1 MTKKTQWRQ
10 RLSTL
15 LLAATFV
22 LTILAGPTLYVSS
35 VIDDEDAFVSVADQV
50 FAHPAVRTVVAEQ
63 ATTLT
68 IDALEADE
76 VLAEALPEQVRTFAV
91 PLTRIATTQITQAA
105 FTLLD
110 TDIAVEVRDTALRE
124 VHGQITAD
132 TDEVVLDLRAVL
144 VRTSREIGG
153 PTIGA
158 GVAKFVSGSDKGRFT
173 LAEAGSSTATM
184 IAAVR
189 LVPALGA
196 MVALASVLSL
206 IGAIVLAPDRRRA
219 LVRGGLA
226 LAAGAAISTVLITII
241 LFVVLGIAAGGSPV
255 GTAVAEVISGDFA
268 QQQRGALI
276 NGIILA
282 LIGVILGNRP
292 SAIALR
298 SLPANLWHRREG
310 TAQTVATVVGD
321 NPPLSR
327 AAVWLAGLFTVAVW
341 SRPTTR
347 VLLTIATFTL
357 LGQLGVWLATSASPN
372 SAQLRQRLGLTI
384 NTPDG
389 PEDSTAKHQASR
401 LRMNAALLTLL
412 LLVFL
417 PAWNRTLVVV
427 VISLGALIQA
437 LIDLPQARSVAQ
449 SNRAPLTEPEAKGV
463 SRRYLIAGA
472 VAAIAAVFGFL
483 STAGSTDRAEAA
495 TGCNGHVELCD
506 KRVDEVVFAGSHNSM
521 SSTDLGWELAMQT
534 GDIVTQLDT
543 GIRALLIDALYWEK
557 SGAIEGGDNA
567 AASSVIEAALSEDEP
582 KPGTWLCHGFCAL
595 GATDLTG
602 GLTDIALWLES
613 NPREVLLI
621 VVQDEISPEDLT
633 AAFETSGLRDM
644 AFLHQAGTPFP
655 TLGELIDSG
664 HRVLIYGENNG
675 EPNSWF
681 QNAWTTDFS
690 ETPYT
695 FALRSEFSCAP
706 NRGDQD
712 NSLFL
717 INHWLTTGI
726 PVREAASVVNSRSAL
741 LDRVEACRS
750 ERGRLPTV
758 LATDFVQTGDLIEVV
773 DELNGVAS

>member
-1 MTKKTQWRQ
+1 MKQQWRQ
-10 RLSTL
+10 RLSIL
-15 LLAATFV
+15 LLVATLI

-35 VIDDEDAFVSVADQV
+35 VIDDEDAFVSVADQI
-50 FAHPAVRTVVAEQ
+50 FAHPAVRTVVAES

-68 IDALEADE
+68 IEALEADE

-91 PLTRIATTQITQAA
+91 PLTRIATTQLTDAA
-105 FTLLD
+105 FKLLD
-110 TDIAVEVRDTALRE
+110 TEIAVEVRDTALRE
-124 VHGQITAD
+124 VHSQITAES
-132 TDEVVLDLRAVL
+132 DEVVLDLRAVM

-173 LAEAGSSTATM
+173 LAKAGSSTAIM
-184 IAAVR
+184 ISAVR
-189 LVPALGA
+189 LVPAIGTL
-196 MVALASVLSL
+196 VALAAVLSL
-206 IGAIVLAPDRRRA
+206 IGAILVAPDRRRA

-226 LAAGAAISTVLITII
+226 LAAGAAISTVLISVL
-241 LFVVLGIAAGGSPV
+241 LFVILGIAAGGSPA

-268 QQQRGALI
+268 QQQRGVLI

-310 TAQTVATVVGD
+310 TAQTLATVVGD

-327 AAVWLAGLFTVAVW
+327 AAVWLAGLFTVTVW

-347 VLLTIATFTL
+347 VLLTIAAFTL
-357 LGQLGVWLATSASPN
+357 LGQLGVWLATATSTN
-372 SAQLRQRLGLTI
+372 SANWRQRMGLDLDLRSQ
-384 NTPDG
+384 PDD
-389 PEDSTAKHQASR
+389 PTAIHRASR
-401 LRMNAALLTLL
+401 LRMNLALLTLL
-412 LLVFL
+412 LLVFV
-417 PAWNRTLVVV
+417 PGWNKTLVVV
-427 VISLGALIQA
+427 VISFGALVQA
-437 LIDLPQARSVAQ
+437 LIDIPQARSVAR
-449 SNRAPLTEPEAKGV
+449 SNRAPETAPEKQGV
-463 SRRYLIAGA
+463 GGRYLIAGA

-495 TGCNGHVELCD
+495 TGCNGHIELCD
-506 KRVDEVVFAGSHNSM
+506 KTVDEVVFAGSHNSM
-521 SSTDLGWELAMQT
+521 SSTDLGWELALQT

-557 SGAIEGGDNA
+557 SGEIEGGENA
-567 AASSVIEAALSEDEP
+567 AASSIIEAALSEDEP

-621 VVQDEISPEDLT
+621 VVQDEISPADLT
-633 AAFETSGLRDM
+633 TAFETSGLRDL
-644 AFLHQAGTPFP
+644 AFVHQPGTPFP
-655 TLGELIDSG
+655 TLGELIDSDR
-664 HRVLIYGENNG
+664 RVLIYGENNG
-675 EPNSWF
+675 ESNTWF
-681 QNAWTTDFS
+681 QNAWASDFT

-706 NRGDQD
+706 NRGEADG
-712 NSLFL
+712 SLFL

-726 PVREAASVVNSRSAL
+726 PVREAASVVNGHDAL

-750 ERGRLPTV
+750 ERGRLPTI
-758 LATDFVQTGDLIEVV
+758 LATDFVQTGDLIQVV
-773 DELNGVAS
+773 NELNGVAGSG

>member
-10 RLSTL
+10 RISTL
-15 LLAATFV
+15 LLAAAFI

-76 VLAEALPEQVRTFAV
+76 ALAEALPEQVRTFAV

-110 TDIAVEVRDTALRE
+110 TDIAIEVRDTALRE

-173 LAEAGSSTATM
+173 LAKAGSSTAIM
-184 IAAVR
+184 ISAVR
-189 LVPALGA
+189 LVPSIGVL
-196 MVALASVLSL
+196 VALAALLSL
-206 IGAIVLAPDRRRA
+206 IGAILVAPDRRRA

-226 LAAGAAISTVLITII
+226 LAAGAAISTVLVTII
-241 LFVVLGIAAGGSPV
+241 LFVVLGVATGGSPA
-255 GTAVAEVISGDFA
+255 GRAVAEVISGDFA
-268 QQQRGALI
+268 QQQRGVLV

-282 LIGVILGNRP
+282 LIGLILGNRP

-298 SLPANLWHRREG
+298 SLPKNLWHRREG
-310 TAQTVATVVGD
+310 TAQTLATVVGD

-327 AAVWLAGLFTVAVW
+327 AAVWMAGLFTVTIW

-347 VLLTIATFTL
+347 VLLTIAAFTL
-357 LGQLGVWLATSASPN
+357 LGQLGVWLATATSPN
-372 SAQLRQRLGLTI
+372 SAAWRQRLGL
-384 NTPDG
+384 NLDLGSPL
-389 PEDSTAKHQASR
+389 EDSTATRRASR
-401 LRMNAALLTLL
+401 LRMNLALLSLL
-412 LLVFL
+412 FLVFL

-437 LIDLPQARSVAQ
+437 LIDIPQARSVAR
-449 SNRAPLTEPEAKGV
+449 SNRVPEPKPEGQGV
-463 SRRYLIAGA
+463 SWRYLLAGA

-521 SSTDLGWELAMQT
+521 SSSDLGWELAMQT

-543 GIRALLIDALYWEK
+543 GIRALLIDALYWEN
-557 SGAIEGGDNA
+557 SGAIEGGQDA

-621 VVQDEISPEDLT
+621 IVQDEVSPEDLT

-644 AFLHQAGTPFP
+644 AYAHQAGTPFP

-664 HRVLIYGENNG
+664 QRVLIYGENHG
-675 EPNSWF
+675 EPDSWF
-681 QNAWTTDFS
+681 QNAWDSDFT

-706 NRGDQD
+706 NRGEAD
-712 NSLFL
+712 NPLFL

-726 PVREAASVVNSRSAL
+726 PVREAASVVNARSAL
-741 LDRVEACRS
+741 LDRVEACKS

-773 DELNGVAS
+773 NELNGVAS